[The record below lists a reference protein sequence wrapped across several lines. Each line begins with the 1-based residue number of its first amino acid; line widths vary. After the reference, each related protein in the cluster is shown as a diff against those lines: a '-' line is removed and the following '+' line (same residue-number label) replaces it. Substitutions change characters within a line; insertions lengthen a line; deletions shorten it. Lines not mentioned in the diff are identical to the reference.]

1 LVTNIS
7 GKIGCKIR
15 DYNIL
20 IKVLE
25 GENQKP
31 IFALPK
37 KDIKVS
43 S

>member
-1 LVTNIS
+1 MCN
-7 GKIGCKIR
+7 IGCKIR

-37 KDIKVS
+37 NE
-43 S
+43 